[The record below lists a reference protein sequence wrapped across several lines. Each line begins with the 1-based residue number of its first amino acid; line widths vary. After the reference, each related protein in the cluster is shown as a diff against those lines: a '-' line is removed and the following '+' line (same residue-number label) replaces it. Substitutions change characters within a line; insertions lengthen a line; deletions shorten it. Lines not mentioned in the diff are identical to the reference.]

1 MKKSNKNRLLTI
13 LSLLILTGVLTFTA
27 FTGILRKGNHAKIN
41 PPKKILNDGPIK
53 LKSSLDNCYYY
64 DNDHVYL
71 YLDVKA
77 EPGSAP
83 YRRTPMNLAIVI
95 DKSGSMSEKNK
106 LDYVKR
112 AVDYIIDKLG
122 PDDYVSIVTYND
134 DVDVIQPSVNLSDK
148 YDLREKV
155 RDIKAGGYT
164 NLSGGMLEGFS
175 QVNRSYSRG
184 YVNRVLLLTDGL
196 ANRGITD
203 RYELADKVR
212 DLNRRDGI
220 TISTFGVGLDY
231 NENLLT
237 DLADYGRGN
246 YYYINNS
253 VDIPEIFAQELNGVR
268 SLVGA
273 ATKLRI
279 KFPAEYLLLNKV
291 YGYPYEISGNDV
303 VIDFKDVFADQ
314 TKSVLIKFD
323 IKRKIDTKINFECD
337 LTYDDV
343 QQNLKSTEVSDNQD
357 LQPVTSRDDYKK
369 GNNEIVQQNISMF
382 ESNDMMENALR
393 EADDGNY
400 DRARSLLKGAQSYM
414 DQQMNSVAPSPEMR
428 KQSENMDKYGKD
440 LESIESKSS
449 DEKKEVQKSNKYD
462 NYNTR
467 KKQ

>member
-27 FTGILRKGNHAKIN
+27 FTGILRKGDHAMIN

-279 KFPAEYLLLNKV
+279 KFPTEYLLLNKV

-323 IKRKIDTKINFECD
+323 IKRKIDTKIDFESD

-357 LQPVTSRDDYKK
+357 LQPVTSSDDYKK
-369 GNNEIVQQNISMF
+369 GNNETVQQNISMF

-400 DRARSLLKGAQSYM
+400 DRARTILKGAQTYM
-414 DQQMNSVAPSPEMR
+414 DGQMNSVAPSPEMKR
-428 KQSENMDKYGKD
+428 QSENMDKYGKD
-440 LESIESKSS
+440 LESIESKSA

>member
-1 MKKSNKNRLLTI
+1 MKKSNKNKFLTI
-13 LSLLILTGVLTFTA
+13 LSLFLLIGVIFFTA
-27 FTGILRKGNHAKIN
+27 FTGILKKGDRAKIN
-41 PPKKILNDGPIK
+41 PPKKVLNDGPIR
-53 LKSSLDNCYYY
+53 LTSSLDNSYYY

-77 EPGSAP
+77 EPGSKP

-134 DVDVIQPSVNLSDK
+134 DVDVLQPSANISEK

-155 RDIKAGGYT
+155 SDIKAGGYT
-164 NLSGGMLEGFS
+164 NLSGGMLEGYE
-175 QVNRSYSRG
+175 QVNRNYSRG

-220 TISTFGVGLDY
+220 TISTFGVGNDF

-237 DLADYGRGN
+237 DIADYGRGN

-253 VDIPEIFAQELNGVR
+253 ADIPEIFAQELNGVR

-279 KFPAEYLLLNKV
+279 KFPTEYLLLNKV

-303 VIDFKDVFADQ
+303 VIDFKDVFAEQ

-323 IKRKIDTKINFECD
+323 VKRKIDTKINFESD
-337 LTYDDV
+337 LTYDDAE
-343 QQNLKSTEVSDNQD
+343 QNLKSTEISDRQD
-357 LQPVTSRDDYKK
+357 LQPATNKDEYSK
-369 GNNEIVQQNISMF
+369 GNNETVQQNISMF
-382 ESNDMMENALR
+382 ESNEMMENALR

-400 DRARSLLKGAQSYM
+400 DRARTILKGAQSYM
-414 DQQMNSVAPSPEMR
+414 DQQMNSIAPSPEMKR
-428 KQSENMDKYGKD
+428 QSENMDKYNKD
-440 LESIESKSS
+440 LESVESKSS
-449 DEKKEVQKSNKYD
+449 DEKKEIQKSGKYD
-462 NYNTR
+462 NYNAR